1 MRTQVQA
8 EAEMEMEMEME
19 MSMEIGWSFGGEK
32 GMCRKHSTGVLVQYD
47 TGLDG

>member
-8 EAEMEMEMEME
+8 EAEMEMEME

-32 GMCRKHSTGVLVQYD
+32 GMVGNTPLEF
-47 TGLDG
+47 